1 MTDTSHD
8 HGMGSDE
15 PTTHSGRHTRR
26 LAIVGV
32 LAIVLVAGAVLVGV
46 KSTGARS
53 GATTS
58 TNATVTCTFV
68 ERPVEGQP
76 PPMYFPGDAVNMT
89 VTPNSALTGVK
100 LTLNIKGGTA
110 NLPMS
115 DPDSIRT
122 TTTPLGAA
130 NSVAITTSSN
140 LRENFD
146 YWVSWTVGG
155 TGYESVHGTACS

>member
-1 MTDTSHD
+1 
-8 HGMGSDE
+8 MGA
-15 PTTHSGRHTRR
+15 
-26 LAIVGV
+26 LA
-32 LAIVLVAGAVLVGV
+32 LVLVAGAVLVGV

-58 TNATVTCTFV
+58 TNVTVTCAFV
-68 ERPVEGQP
+68 ERPVVGEP
-76 PPMYFPGDAVNMT
+76 TPMYFPGDAVNMT
-89 VTPNSALTGVK
+89 VTPNSALNDVV

-110 NLPMS
+110 NRPMS

-122 TTTPLGAA
+122 TTTSLGAA

-146 YWVSWTVGG
+146 YWVSWTADG
-155 TGYESVHGTACS
+155 TAYESVHGTACS